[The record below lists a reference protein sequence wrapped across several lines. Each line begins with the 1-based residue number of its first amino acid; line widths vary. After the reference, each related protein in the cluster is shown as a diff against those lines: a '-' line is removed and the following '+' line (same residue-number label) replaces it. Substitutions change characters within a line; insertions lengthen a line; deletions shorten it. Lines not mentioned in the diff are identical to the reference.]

1 MKRRELVLFLAG
13 AMISARASRAQQKAV
28 PAIGF
33 LNGGQALGLMIPQSI
48 LARADK
54 LIEGAGRL
62 A

>member
-54 LIEGAGRL
+54 LIE
-62 A
+62 